1 VINEKPPYVGAAKN
15 RQLAVV
21 TRELESA
28 RTVPHPVGP
37 RMSSWA
43 NGTISQHSRNRRIT
57 PLRSPLPWKLSSF
70 VDTGPVY
77 KIFVRPGLVNNY
89 IPTISV
95 SGTQVGLDA
104 FPSPA
109 LVVTGTSGTVYLKAT
124 VDAANLITAVQVL
137 NGTSTP
143 TDTSIAKHRTIGTWT
158 IANGAF
164 TSVSSVLN
172 TNQTLYLCNGTA
184 IWES

>member
-15 RQLAVV
+15 RQLTVV

-28 RTVPHPVGP
+28 RTVPNPVGP
-37 RMSSWA
+37 RMTAWA
-43 NGTISQHSRNRRIT
+43 NGTISQFSRNRRIT
-57 PLRSPLPWKLSSF
+57 PLKAVPWKLSTF

-77 KIFVRPGLVNNY
+77 KVFVRVGLVNNF
-89 IPTISV
+89 IPTIDV
-95 SGTQVGLDA
+95 SGTQVSLDTVPA
-104 FPSPA
+104 PA
-109 LVVTGTSGTVYLKAT
+109 LVVTGASGIVYLKAT
-124 VDAANLITAVQVL
+124 VDAANLITAVEVL

-143 TDTSIAKHRTIGTWT
+143 TDTATAKHRTIGTWT
-158 IANGAF
+158 IADGAF

-184 IWES
+184 IWEG